1 MSLLA
6 QFIFSIL
13 RSTDVSE
20 ARATFNVFRDKIPP
34 MLEIDPNLCTLGA
47 LQQVSDSMRKNPSYS
62 LSHLAVELDF
72 RKVMAEKSVLE

>member
-1 MSLLA
+1 M
-6 QFIFSIL
+6 
-13 RSTDVSE
+13 SE